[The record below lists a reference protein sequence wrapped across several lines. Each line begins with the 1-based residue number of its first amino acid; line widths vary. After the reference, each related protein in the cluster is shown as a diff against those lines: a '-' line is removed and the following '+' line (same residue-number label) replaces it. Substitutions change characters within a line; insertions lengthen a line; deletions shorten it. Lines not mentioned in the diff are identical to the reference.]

1 MENLHDLSYSQKQ
14 FTLRLIRLQT
24 TSVVLKC
31 FEKIVQH
38 NLLDLTKGMQDPFQF
53 EYKPN
58 RSIDDTILTLLHNTF
73 LHANNPKSYVRILF
87 ADFSSAFNTIKP
99 YHLAKK
105 LVRLNI
111 CPKLVIWIIN
121 FLSHRKQLVRFKGV
135 LSGERSIS
143 TGVPQGC
150 VLSPVLFTLY
160 TNDCTGTENTIFIK
174 YSDDT
179 TIVDLSNSIPHYIE
193 EVETFTTWCKDNVLD
208 LNVTETKELLI
219 VFRKQPPA
227 VSPITI
233 DGAIVERVEKYKYLG
248 IGGGIATVYKSTLG
262 SNITFKTNF
271 DFTHTSF
278 EVVQA
283 SITLQHNTL
292 HFFCLYRPP
301 PNRRNNLTDSMF
313 TEQLPDL
320 LDYVNSLPGF
330 VCLVGDMNIHFDNP
344 LQSLTKQT
352 LSTLSLYDLVQ
363 VINKPTHRCGHI
375 IDWVIVRPDDD
386 IHRKSTVTDSLES
399 DHYCTKSYFNISV
412 EKPSTLY
419 RTVRNIANIDRPSF
433 IAELSSVSE
442 FSSVENANQ
451 FCDFLRTV
459 LDKHAPP
466 SLRKVI
472 THSSS
477 PWFESIRDE
486 LFIAKRE
493 RRQAERKWMNT
504 KLIIFKDLYRQAK
517 HKVSKLV
524 HTAKCKFYTERI
536 ALASSSKE
544 LHQIV
549 NTLSNRH
556 PPKILPTIYP
566 SADLPSIFIKHFTNK
581 VEKLRANIASEHVTS
596 TLVTGTTAATFS
608 SFEKVSQLT
617 VKECILSSAPKS
629 CELDPIPSKLLIECL
644 DSILPSLTDLF
655 NSSLASGIFPQ
666 CFKSALVT
674 PILKKRCLDHNDLN
688 NYRPVSNLCFIAKI
702 LEKLVLSQV
711 SSYLNSH
718 NLYNTCQ
725 SAYRPGHSTET
736 ALLKVVNDL
745 FLSLNK
751 GNISVLALLDFSSAF
766 DTIDHTILVHRL
778 HTDFGFTDTVLQWFS
793 SYLTD
798 RTHYVSLCNHCSD
811 FAPVHSGVPQGSVLG
826 PILFTM
832 YIKPL
837 SAIIDSHSIIHH
849 SFADD
854 LQLQMSAPPD
864 RISELLHSMQSC
876 ISDVKAWATVN
887 MLRLNDSKTELMLV
901 TSKRSKHL
909 HNLPTSITIGNAQIP
924 FKQSVKNLGF
934 TLDCHLTMNAHVSN
948 IARTCYFEL
957 RRLAYI
963 RRFLTSTA
971 TATLVSAFVLS
982 RIDYCNSLLFG
993 STLDVTSHLQR
1004 IQNYAARV
1012 ILRLPMS
1019 SRITIHLKSLH
1030 WLPVK
1035 VRSTYKIACLCY
1047 HCHSST
1053 APSYVTD
1060 MLHKKTLHTRNTR
1073 SSSYTMPLLNR
1084 PAHSK
1089 ATLGDRSFSFASS
1102 SVWNSIPND
1111 VKCAPSL
1118 SSFKSRLKTYLFRSV
1133 YKD

>member
-1 MENLHDLSYSQKQ
+1 
-14 FTLRLIRLQT
+14 
-24 TSVVLKC
+24 
-31 FEKIVQH
+31 
-38 NLLDLTKGMQDPFQF
+38 
-53 EYKPN
+53 
-58 RSIDDTILTLLHNTF
+58 
-73 LHANNPKSYVRILF
+73 
-87 ADFSSAFNTIKP
+87 
-99 YHLAKK
+99 
-105 LVRLNI
+105 
-111 CPKLVIWIIN
+111 
-121 FLSHRKQLVRFKGV
+121 
-135 LSGERSIS
+135 
-143 TGVPQGC
+143 
-150 VLSPVLFTLY
+150 
-160 TNDCTGTENTIFIK
+160 
-174 YSDDT
+174 
-179 TIVDLSNSIPHYIE
+179 
-193 EVETFTTWCKDNVLD
+193 
-208 LNVTETKELLI
+208 
-219 VFRKQPPA
+219 
-227 VSPITI
+227 
-233 DGAIVERVEKYKYLG
+233 
-248 IGGGIATVYKSTLG
+248 
-262 SNITFKTNF
+262 
-271 DFTHTSF
+271 
-278 EVVQA
+278 
-283 SITLQHNTL
+283 
-292 HFFCLYRPP
+292 
-301 PNRRNNLTDSMF
+301 MF
-313 TEQLPDL
+313 TEQLPNL
-320 LDYVNSLPGF
+320 LDYVNSLPGH

-352 LSTLSLYDLVQ
+352 LSTLSLYGLVQ

-412 EKPSTLY
+412 SKPSTLY

-466 SLRKVI
+466 SMRKVV

-477 PWFESIRDE
+477 PWFD
-486 LFIAKRE
+486 
-493 RRQAERKWMNT
+493 
-504 KLIIFKDLYRQAK
+504 D
-517 HKVSKLV
+517 
-524 HTAKCKFYTERI
+524 
-536 ALASSSKE
+536 
-544 LHQIV
+544 
-549 NTLSNRH
+549 
-556 PPKILPTIYP
+556 
-566 SADLPSIFIKHFTNK
+566 
-581 VEKLRANIASEHVTS
+581 
-596 TLVTGTTAATFS
+596 
-608 SFEKVSQLT
+608 
-617 VKECILSSAPKS
+617 
-629 CELDPIPSKLLIECL
+629 
-644 DSILPSLTDLF
+644 
-655 NSSLASGIFPQ
+655 
-666 CFKSALVT
+666 
-674 PILKKRCLDHNDLN
+674 NDLN

-751 GNISVLALLDFSSAF
+751 GNIYVLALLDISSAF
-766 DTIDHTILVHRL
+766 DTIDHTMLVHRL

-798 RTHYVSLCNHCSD
+798 RTQYVSLCNHCSD

-826 PILFTM
+826 PMLFTM

-849 SFADD
+849 SYADD

-876 ISDVKAWATVN
+876 ISDVKAWATAN
-887 MLRLNDSKTELMLV
+887 MLKLNDSKTELMLV

-948 IARTCYFEL
+948 IAHTCYYEL
-957 RRLAYI
+957 RRLASI

-993 STLDVTSHLQR
+993 STNDVTSHLQR

-1012 ILRLPMS
+1012 IFRLPMS
-1019 SRITIHLKSLH
+1019 SSITIHLKSLH

-1060 MLHKKTLHTRNTR
+1060 MLHKKPLHTRNTR

-1111 VKCAPSL
+1111 VRCAPSL

-1133 YKD
+1133 YID